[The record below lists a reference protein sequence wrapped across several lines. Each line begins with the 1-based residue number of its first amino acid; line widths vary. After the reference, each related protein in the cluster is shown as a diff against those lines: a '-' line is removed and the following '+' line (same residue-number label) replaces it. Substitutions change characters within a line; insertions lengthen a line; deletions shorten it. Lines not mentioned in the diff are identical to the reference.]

1 MLHHEQNDDA
11 NEDATDDRV
20 GEELCPECQGS
31 MKDSTCAACG
41 YVQEASVAA
50 AFDESK
56 HPRRPKGDKGG
67 GQFTVKENAAGRFE
81 VVDQDTGK
89 KVAETTDAS
98 DAQVVADEKNAAGGV
113 VVTPSLVAEQQ
124 DYQNVLDQARTL
136 GIPTSLDDPS
146 SPPTVDALR
155 ERIQQTLGVNQT
167 DYTEVAPG
175 VFLARD
181 GSHSVSID
189 PNSPTGSRRDTLN
202 LNDSSAPPFEAV
214 AVGPGDY
221 SVLNQDTGEEI
232 GRVRTA
238 QEAVA
243 MQDAENELYFRRE
256 RGLTSSA
263 ALEDTPAKVVLDEC
277 DECQQFAEAVTAAI
291 PVAPPDEWFQDPNLD
306 GPTPITITDDG
317 RIFGHAANWGTCHI
331 GYPRGPGR
339 CVPPPR
345 SRTGYS
351 KFHLGGVQ
359 TASGQLLPIGNI
371 TLDTGHA
378 PLMRGGRTVDARTA
392 AAHYDDTGTVVA
404 DVRAGEDEHGIWFA
418 GALRPDVTASVV
430 RKLLGAKISGD
441 WRGGELVGMLGVNV
455 PGFPVPRADGILA
468 DAGDDTL
475 ALVAAC
481 IVDDPQPSPVP
492 PMIAAEVL
500 AARAEGADPIA
511 VLERIAVTGR

>member
-11 NEDATDDRV
+11 NEDANDDRV

-89 KVAETTDAS
+89 KVAETTDPET
-98 DAQVVADEKNAAGGV
+98 AQVVADDKNAKTTAQQLDPRAQTFV
-113 VVTPSLVAEQQ
+113 DANPADPVAEANRLM
-124 DYQNVLDQARTL
+124 DEGNALVDQGRADEANALFDRAQALMDAEPAESMPLPTEPENYL
-136 GIPTSLDDPS
+136 VDRYADNGIDVETRDLRDLSSQELDDLQREAGAS
-146 SPPTVDALR
+146 GDTALVR
-155 ERIQQTLGVNQT
+155 L
-167 DYTEVAPG
+167 
-175 VFLARD
+175 
-181 GSHSVSID
+181 ID
-189 PNSPTGSRRDTLN
+189 KVKN
-202 LNDSSAPPFEAV
+202 
-214 AVGPGDY
+214 
-221 SVLNQDTGEEI
+221 
-232 GRVRTA
+232 GRVDYRA
-238 QEAVA
+238 
-243 MQDAENELYFRRE
+243 
-256 RGLTSSA
+256 SA
-263 ALEDTPAKVVLDEC
+263 LVSEDC
-277 DECQQFAEAVTAAI
+277 DECMEYAEAVTAAI
-291 PVAPPDEWFQDPNLD
+291 PVAPPDEWFDDPSLD

-481 IVDDPQPSPVP
+481 IVDDPEPSPVP